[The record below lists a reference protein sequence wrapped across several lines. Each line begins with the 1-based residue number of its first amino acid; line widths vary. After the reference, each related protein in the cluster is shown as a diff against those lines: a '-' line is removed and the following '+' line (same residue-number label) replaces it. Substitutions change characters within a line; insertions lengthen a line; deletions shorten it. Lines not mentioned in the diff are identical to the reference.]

1 MPETLRQDHSERPL
15 AGASES
21 GKIPPMILTHLGVIA
36 ARGPDSRRFL
46 NGQLSQDLSA
56 LADDRA
62 VRAGLHNPQGRV
74 LAITLL
80 LPQGNEDVLL
90 VLPRERIA
98 STLMLL
104 QRYVLRAKVKLT
116 DETALHSI
124 EGGWPPIPPDDASRT
139 WSYASDGRWL
149 RVVQRDAAAETGSIT
164 AVTSSV
170 SPETEL
176 AAWQLADLRAGIPM
190 ITEAT
195 AGEFVAQMLNLDLL
209 EAISFTKGCYTG
221 QEVIARAHYR
231 GRVKRRLQRF
241 DASMVAAGE
250 LVPAA
255 SITLQDGRTA
265 QVVQVAKTDTGS
277 TEFLAVTTFDLPSLP
292 LGYALPSD

>member
-1 MPETLRQDHSERPL
+1 MPETLRQGHIERPL

-21 GKIPPMILTHLGVIA
+21 GKISAMILTHLGVIA
-36 ARGPDSRRFL
+36 ARGPDTRRFL
-46 NGQLSQDLSA
+46 NGQLSQDLSTLTSDHA
-56 LADDRA
+56 L
-62 VRAGLHNPQGRV
+62 RAGLHNPQGRV
-74 LAITLL
+74 LAVMLL
-80 LPQGNEDVLL
+80 IPQGSEDVLL
-90 VLPRERIA
+90 VLPRERVE
-98 STLMLL
+98 STLVLL
-104 QRYVLRAKVKLT
+104 QRYVLRAKVKLS
-116 DETALHSI
+116 DETTLLAI
-124 EGGWPPIPPDDASRT
+124 EGGWSPTPTDEAGRT

-149 RVVQRDAAAETGSIT
+149 RLVQRDAAAETGSIT

-170 SPETEL
+170 SPEAEL
-176 AAWQLADLRAGIPM
+176 AAWQLADVRAGLPM

-241 DASMVAAGE
+241 DSSMLASGE

-255 SITLQDGRTA
+255 SISLQDGRNA
-265 QVVQVAKTDTGS
+265 QVLQVAHTDTGS

-292 LGYALPSD
+292 LGYALPSE

>member
-1 MPETLRQDHSERPL
+1 VPETLRQDHSEGPL

-21 GKIPPMILTHLGVIA
+21 GKISAMILTHLGVIA
-36 ARGPDSRRFL
+36 ARGPDTRRFL
-46 NGQLSQDLSA
+46 NGQLSQDLST
-56 LADDRA
+56 LANDRA

-74 LAITLL
+74 LTIMLL

-90 VLPRERIA
+90 VLPRERIT
-98 STLMLL
+98 STLALL

-116 DETALHSI
+116 DETALLSI
-124 EGGWPPIPPDDASRT
+124 EGGWPPTPPDESGQI
-139 WSYASDGRWL
+139 WSYAADGRWL
-149 RVVQRDAAAETGSIT
+149 RLVRPDAQLADPQLAD
-164 AVTSSV
+164 
-170 SPETEL
+170 PQL
-176 AAWQLADLRAGIPM
+176 AAWQLADLRAGLPM

-241 DASMVAAGE
+241 DSSMLASGE

-255 SITLQDGRTA
+255 SISLQDGRNA
-265 QVVQVAKTDTGS
+265 QVLQVAHTDTGS

-292 LGYALPSD
+292 LGYALPSE